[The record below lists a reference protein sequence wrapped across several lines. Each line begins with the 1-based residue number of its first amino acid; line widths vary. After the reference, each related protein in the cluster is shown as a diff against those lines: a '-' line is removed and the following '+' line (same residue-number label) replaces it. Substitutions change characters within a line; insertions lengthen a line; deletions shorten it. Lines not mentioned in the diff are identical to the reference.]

1 MEKQKKQIPF
11 IHSISMKV
19 TILVIGVVL
28 FSMFGSMTNA
38 SAKAERV
45 VTEVYGHYVLSLA
58 EAGVDV
64 VDVIPAGADTEVY
77 AEALSHIH
85 MDGIESSFTYL
96 VSPDGTIVYH
106 PDTSKI
112 GQAADNSELQEVSA
126 AMKTGEMPEQQAITY
141 VSNGVEK
148 YGAYALAAN
157 GMIVVVSAEM
167 DELLAPV
174 DQMITD
180 MLVTASSSLAICAII
195 GWIFSIF
202 IAKPIKRL
210 TTIIEST
217 ANLDFRHNPDIVKL
231 TARKDETGE
240 MAKTVRRMRQH
251 LREMIADIDSAS
263 DLITNNVDGLHE
275 ITSTVD
281 HMCADN
287 SATSQELAAGMQE
300 TAATTV
306 AINEN
311 VNSIREGAEDINSM
325 AAERARTSEEVM
337 ERAKDLRA
345 KTVTASA
352 KTMDMYNNVK
362 IKADQAI
369 AGSKA
374 VNRINELTGTIME
387 ISSQTGLLALNAS
400 IEAARAG
407 EAGRGFAVVAT
418 EIGSLAD
425 QTSKAIA
432 DIGTIVQEVNV
443 AVSNMAECLEETTG
457 FLENT
462 VLTEY
467 KGFEEVSEQYQQ
479 DAEVFGN
486 SMEEVKNA
494 MNGLAGSIEAIAQA
508 LSGIN
513 DTVGESSVGVTDI
526 ASKTSNIVEK
536 TSSTQ
541 DMVEAC
547 HECVE
552 NLRGIV
558 GKFILDTKE

>member
-1 MEKQKKQIPF
+1 MEKQKKQVPF

-38 SAKAERV
+38 SAKAERTV
-45 VTEVYGHYVLSLA
+45 KQVYGHYILSLA
-58 EAGVDV
+58 EAGADV
-64 VDVIPAGADTEVY
+64 VDNVEADNPDWGTLLAHVK
-77 AEALSHIH
+77 
-85 MDGIESSFTYL
+85 MDGIESSFAYL
-96 VSPDGTIVYH
+96 VDSDGTIIYH
-106 PDTSKI
+106 PDAAKV
-112 GQAADNSELQEVSA
+112 GHKADNSEIQAFSA
-126 AMKTGEMPEQQAITY
+126 EMQTGEMPEEQAIQYT
-141 VSNGVEK
+141 SDGVEK
-148 YGAYALAAN
+148 YGAYAVTAN
-157 GMIVVVSAEM
+157 GMLVIVSAEM
-167 DELLAPV
+167 DELLEPV
-174 DQMITD
+174 DAMMSEILT
-180 MLVTASSSLAICAII
+180 TAISSLAICAII
-195 GWIFSIF
+195 GYVVSIF
-202 IAKPIKRL
+202 ICRPIKKL
-210 TTIIEST
+210 DLIVAAT
-217 ANLDFRHNPDIVKL
+217 ANLDFRHNPESEKL
-231 TARKDETGE
+231 ILRKDETGE
-240 MAKTVRRMRQH
+240 MAKTVQGMRAR
-251 LREMIADIDSAS
+251 LREMIREIDSAS
-263 DLITNNVDGLHE
+263 DMITGSIDGLQQ

-281 HMCADN
+281 TMCSDN
-287 SATSQELAAGMQE
+287 SATSQELAAGMEE

-306 AINEN
+306 TINEN
-311 VNSIREGAEDINSM
+311 VSSIREGAEDINKM
-325 AAERARTSEEVM
+325 AAERAKTSEEVM

-362 IKADQAI
+362 VKAEEAI

-387 ISSQTGLLALNAS
+387 ISSQTSLLALNAS

-443 AVSNMAECLEETTG
+443 AVSNMADCLEETTG

-467 KGFEEVSEQYQQ
+467 KEFEEVSEQYQQ
-479 DAEVFGN
+479 DAGVFGD
-486 SMEEVKNA
+486 SMEEVKTA
-494 MNGLAGSIEAIAQA
+494 MNSLADSIEAIAQA

-513 DTVGESSVGVTDI
+513 DTIGESSIGVTDI
-526 ASKTSNIVEK
+526 ATKTSNMVEK
-536 TSSTQ
+536 TGSTQ
-541 DMVEAC
+541 ELVTEC

-552 NLRGIV
+552 NLKNVVRQ
-558 GKFILDTKE
+558 FILQ